1 MKSLSS
7 GGPAAL
13 ALIAFLA
20 LANVSYS
27 FLVARFGYDDVLRE
41 PVETVLSRF
50 AAGGAGLVLAWAGFA
65 LSALIFVGAA
75 PLVALAL
82 QARHGPKVWIVTAL
96 GMASGLLQAVGLFR
110 WVFVIPV
117 LSRDYPAA
125 DPAHR
130 AAIEVAY
137 TVLNQYGG
145 VTLGEH
151 LGQILLVV
159 WSAGVLA
166 ACWRAG
172 GALKWTSLI
181 GWISLPLWGLAQ
193 TELYATV
200 IPQMPVIEMAPFAFM
215 IWMVWILALAVALW
229 FQKPSAPTAV

>member
-7 GGPAAL
+7 GGRAAL
-13 ALIAFLA
+13 ALIGFLV

-27 FLVARFGYDDVLRE
+27 YLVASFGYDDVLRE
-41 PVETVLSRF
+41 PVQTVLSRF
-50 AAGGAGLVLAWAGFA
+50 AAGGSGLVLAWAGFA
-65 LSALIFVGAA
+65 LSALVFVAAA

-82 QARHGPKVWIVTAL
+82 QGRHNQLVWIATAA

-117 LSRDYPAA
+117 LARDYPAA

-151 LGQILLVV
+151 MGQILLVV
-159 WSAGVLA
+159 WSAGVIA

-172 GALKWTSLI
+172 GILKWNSLI
-181 GWISLPLWGLAQ
+181 GTASLPLWALAQ

-200 IPQMPVIEMAPFAFM
+200 IAQTPVVEAAPIAFM
-215 IWMVWILALAVALW
+215 LWMVWILALGVGLAI
-229 FQKPSAPTAV
+229 QKPAIADA

>member
-1 MKSLSS
+1 MTPSPF
-7 GGPAAL
+7 GRRAAL
-13 ALIAFLA
+13 ALIAFLV

-27 FLVARFGYDDVLRE
+27 YLVARFGYDDVLRE
-41 PVETVLSRF
+41 PVQTVLSRF
-50 AAGGAGLVLAWAGFA
+50 AAGGSGLVLAWAGFA
-65 LSALIFVGAA
+65 MSTLVFVGAA

-82 QARHGPKVWIVTAL
+82 QTRHRQSVWIVTAA

-117 LSRDYPAA
+117 LARDYPGADAA
-125 DPAHR
+125 GR

-151 LGQILLVV
+151 MGQILLVV
-159 WSAGVLA
+159 WSAGVIA

-172 GALKWTSLI
+172 GILKWTSLI
-181 GWISLPLWGLAQ
+181 GGVSLPLWCIAQ
-193 TELYATV
+193 SELYATV
-200 IPQMPVIEMAPFAFM
+200 IPQTPVIETAPLAFM
-215 IWMVWILALAVALW
+215 IWMVWILALGIALW
-229 FQKPSAPTAV
+229 VQKPSVQPAP